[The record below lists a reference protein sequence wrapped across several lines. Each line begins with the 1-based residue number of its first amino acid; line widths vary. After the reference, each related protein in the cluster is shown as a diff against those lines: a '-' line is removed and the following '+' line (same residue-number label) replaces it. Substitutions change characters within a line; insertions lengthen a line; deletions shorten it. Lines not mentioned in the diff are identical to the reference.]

1 LGLYA
6 TTTSLS
12 TRMIGVTFDS
22 LTTALATEMIN
33 DAESEVNKY
42 LSRRYNLSSA
52 DFQTTT
58 GIPPL
63 VRTLSTRLAEGYMWK
78 SNSRGGKESLKR
90 GESLERSVLDNL
102 KLIAE
107 YKSDLTLT
115 NGSLVS
121 EAVNSAVRVLSNTED
136 YSNTFNED
144 DSLSWQID
152 DDKLTDIAS
161 ERD

>member
-1 LGLYA
+1 
-6 TTTSLS
+6 
-12 TRMIGVTFDS
+12 
-22 LTTALATEMIN
+22 
-33 DAESEVNKY
+33 
-42 LSRRYNLSSA
+42 
-52 DFQTTT
+52 
-58 GIPPL
+58 
-63 VRTLSTRLAEGYMWK
+63 MWK